1 MKSLMPST
9 LKVTITIKFN
19 LVSRLTPLVRL
30 TRLINRSMKSSMAAF
45 LDDLIMK
52 PINNN
57 MSLKRLSDLLKWEN
71 TDYGN
76 NIPLM
81 LRIIL

>member
-1 MKSLMPST
+1 MPST